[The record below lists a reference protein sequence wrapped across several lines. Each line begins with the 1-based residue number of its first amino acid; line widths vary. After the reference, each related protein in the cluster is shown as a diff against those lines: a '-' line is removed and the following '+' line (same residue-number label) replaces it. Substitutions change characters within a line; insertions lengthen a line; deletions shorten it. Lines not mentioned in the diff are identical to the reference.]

1 MDQLQTKK
9 LDKKLLILQV
19 IYEYYKKNNVSTL
32 RRVQVKEPRNNT
44 RLFEMTGGQQD
55 DLGGLI

>member
-19 IYEYYKKNNVSTL
+19 IYEYYKKNNVST
-32 RRVQVKEPRNNT
+32 PPCT
-44 RLFEMTGGQQD
+44 A
-55 DLGGLI
+55 